1 LDNRTVAAITSSLER
16 RAKELGMWEEHVW
29 GSRIE
34 NRGSQITFSAL
45 GQYAPVAVKQS
56 WDPDN
61 IKKRALVEAVKAD
74 LPDLRV
80 RSGGYSSVDV
90 SKHGID
96 KAYAVRRLAEILD
109 VPVGSIVFVGD
120 RMTPDGNDYP
130 AVAAGA
136 VGMKVENPQDALGLM
151 DALLQRVG
159 ASA

>member
-1 LDNRTVAAITSSLER
+1 
-16 RAKELGMWEEHVW
+16 M
-29 GSRIE
+29 
-34 NRGSQITFSAL
+34 
-45 GQYAPVAVKQS
+45 
-56 WDPDN
+56 
-61 IKKRALVEAVKAD
+61 KAD

-109 VPVGSIVFVGD
+109 VPVGNIVFVGD

-130 AVAAGA
+130 AVAVGA